1 MGGISRVVGAVT
13 IGGRRARL
21 RQAHRREARQRRTRR
36 ARRQAGQTLI
46 IFALTFTVLLGLAGL
61 AVDVA
66 RAYDLY
72 AHMLRAAEAGALAA
86 VEYMP
91 NYYNTPYAGDSQSA
105 ISRASIEVI
114 KNGFGGPTALAST
127 LPANYFS
134 CPNAPA
140 TFEVVVCPVT
150 GKQDDLQVTVNE
162 TFNVILLSG
171 LGVAPV
177 RLSATAQA
185 NYLPPIQLGARLNY
199 FGDEVEC
206 SATNP
211 PDPTNTTSCPY
222 NSGSN
227 HLQGFLAAFNG
238 PGELKENGDPMVYCE
253 EGPSETASAAD
264 LDGSSYGIPI
274 YDGSSTN
281 HKQWSTTRSVIA
293 QHCGQPVPGGNPGNP
308 DYQPPGYDGPATHNT
323 VHPGGYNYAVTV
335 PAGIT
340 EGSIWVFNPSFI
352 AGSGLDYVRTEPSM
366 LDPNGN
372 GIASTNGHLDAPPF
386 YYNTTYTLYAVTA
399 TYDRS
404 SDVAQPMT
412 LVPGST
418 SLTFPAYDGY
428 SNDVSLHGCSGS
440 SVAYDPFWQGN
451 STQNSYFNSGSV
463 PAGGCVDLS
472 LNQAPAWRTN
482 TPPPCFMQWCELTTH
497 LGPGTYRLVI
507 EATGIVSNTTAY
519 TSTTTDGTGTS
530 LYALK
535 ICPTSAIATPVSC
548 GNGAVGSNPGV
559 SLYGWN
565 NMDISVESPLQALT
579 PSSSNPATAC
589 AQTNGTPYTC
599 IDLACIPTSYAGR
612 LVILRIFDLGDG
624 SGDLYAGV
632 VAPAGST
639 ASVVYE
645 PWAPLSTQDG
655 DSVVHTHFSSPS
667 YSAYNGLWLDVTL
680 QLPATYTGNCLTG
693 PTGTGWWQMI
703 YANATGAN
711 PGDWVGISFTL
722 VGSPVHLVG
731 LG

>member
-1 MGGISRVVGAVT
+1 MGGSSQGARSTHVVSPRT
-13 IGGRRARL
+13 QR
-21 RQAHRREARQRRTRR
+21 RREKRRSARRRRVWR
-36 ARRQAGQTLI
+36 ARRRTGQTLL

-91 NYYNTPYAGDSQSA
+91 NNYNTPYAGDSQSA
-105 ISRASIEVI
+105 ISRASIEVM
-114 KNGFGGPTALAST
+114 KNGFGGPSPLPST
-127 LPANYFS
+127 LPANYFG
-134 CPNAPA
+134 CPSAPT
-140 TFEVVVCPVT
+140 TFEVVVCSVT
-150 GKQDDLQVTVNE
+150 GKQNDLQVTINE
-162 TFNVILLSG
+162 TLNVVLLSG

-177 RLSATAQA
+177 TLSATAQA
-185 NYLPPIQLGARLNY
+185 DYLPPIQLGARLNY

-211 PDPTNTTSCPY
+211 PDPTNTTACPY

-227 HLQGFLAAFNG
+227 HLQGFLASFNG
-238 PGELKENGDPMVYCE
+238 PGNLKENGDPMVYCE

-264 LDGSSYGIPI
+264 LDGTNYNITAYNGFT
-274 YDGSSTN
+274 TN
-281 HKQWSTTRSVIA
+281 HRQWSTSAPTVA
-293 QHCGQPVPGGNPGNP
+293 QHCGVPVAGGNPGNP
-308 DYQPPGYDGPATHNT
+308 DYQPPGYDGPATQNT
-323 VHPGGYNYAVTV
+323 VHPGGYNFAVTV

-340 EGSIWVFNPSFI
+340 NASLWVFNPSFI
-352 AGSGLDYVRTEPSM
+352 AGVGLDSLRTFPSM
-366 LDPNGN
+366 LDPQGN
-372 GIASTNGHLDAPPF
+372 GISSTNGHYDAPPF
-386 YYNTTYTLYAVTA
+386 YYNTTYTLYRVTA
-399 TYDRS
+399 TYDRT
-404 SDVAQPMT
+404 SDVAQSLT
-412 LVPGST
+412 LVSGST
-418 SLTFPAYDGY
+418 SLVFPPYDGN
-428 SNDVSLHGCSGS
+428 SSDDTLHNCSGS
-440 SVAYDPFWQGN
+440 NVVYDPMWQGN
-451 STQNSYFNSGSV
+451 ATKNSYFNTGSV
-463 PAGGCVDLS
+463 PPGGCVDLS
-472 LNQAPAWRTN
+472 LNTAPSWRPTA
-482 TPPPCFMQWCELTTH
+482 PPPCFMRWCALTTG

-507 EATGIVSNTTAY
+507 EATGLVSNTTAY
-519 TSTTTDGTGTS
+519 TSTTTDGSGQS

-535 ICPTSAIATPVSC
+535 VCPTSGIATPVSC
-548 GNGAVGSNPGV
+548 GNGAVGNNPGV

-565 NMDISVESPLQALT
+565 NMDITVQTPLQALQ
-579 PSSSNPATAC
+579 PDPNDPATSC

-599 IDLACIPTSYAGR
+599 LDLACIPTSYAGR

-639 ASVVYE
+639 ASVQYE

-655 DSVVHTHFSSPS
+655 DSMVHTHINSPS
-667 YSAYNGLWLDVTL
+667 YSSYNGLWLDVTL

-693 PTGTGWWQMI
+693 PTGTGWWQII

-711 PGDWVGISFTL
+711 PSDVVGISFTL
-722 VGSPVHLVG
+722 VGSPVHLVS

>member
-1 MGGISRVVGAVT
+1 MRP
-13 IGGRRARL
+13 RARRRKAL
-21 RQAHRREARQRRTRR
+21 RREQRRERARQRRRSV
-36 ARRQAGQTLI
+36 GQTLI
-46 IFALTFTVLLGLAGL
+46 IFALTFTTLLGMAGL

-105 ISRASIEVI
+105 ISRASMEVI
-114 KNGFGGPTALAST
+114 KNGFGGPTALPAT
-127 LPANYFS
+127 LAANYFS
-134 CPNAPA
+134 CPNAPT

-150 GKQDDLQVTVNE
+150 GKENDLRVTINE
-162 TFNVILLSG
+162 TFNVVLLSG
-171 LGVAPV
+171 LGIAPV
-177 RLSATAQA
+177 TLSASAQA
-185 NYLPPIQLGARLNY
+185 DYLPPIQLGARLNY

-238 PGELKENGDPMVYCE
+238 PGDLKENGDPMVYCE
-253 EGPSETASAAD
+253 EGPSETASATD
-264 LDGSSYGIPI
+264 LDGSNYNIPI
-274 YDGSSTN
+274 YNGATTN
-281 HKQWSTTRSVIA
+281 HRQWGNTAAAVA
-293 QHCGQPVPGGNPGNP
+293 PHCGAPVPGGNPGNP

-335 PAGIT
+335 PSGIT
-340 EGSIWVFNPSFI
+340 NASLWVFNPDFI
-352 AGSGLDYVRTEPSM
+352 PGTGLDGLRTYPSM
-366 LDPNGN
+366 LDPSGN
-372 GIASTNGHLDAPPF
+372 GISSLNGHYDAPPL
-386 YYNTTYTLYAVTA
+386 YYNTTYTLYKVNA
-399 TYDRS
+399 TYDRT
-404 SDVAQPMT
+404 SDVAQSLT

-418 SLTFPAYDGY
+418 SLTFPPYDGY
-428 SNDVSLHGCSGS
+428 SSDDSLHGCGAANT
-440 SVAYDPFWQGN
+440 VYDPFWQGN
-451 STQNSYFNSGSV
+451 ATQNSYFNTGSV
-463 PAGGCVDLS
+463 PSGGCVNLS
-472 LNQAPAWRTN
+472 LNAAPAWRSTA
-482 TPPPCFMQWCELTTH
+482 PPPCFMRWCALTTN

-507 EATGIVSNTTAY
+507 EATGLVSNTTAY
-519 TSTTTDGTGTS
+519 TSTTTDGWGTS

-535 ICPTSAIATPVSC
+535 ICPTSGISTPVSC
-548 GNGAVGSNPGV
+548 GNGAAGSNPGV

-565 NMDISVESPLQALT
+565 NMDISVEAPLQPLT
-579 PSSSNPATAC
+579 PDPTNPATSC

-624 SGDLYAGV
+624 GGDLYAGV
-632 VAPAGST
+632 VAPPGST
-639 ASVVYE
+639 ASVLYE

-667 YSAYNGLWLDVTL
+667 YSSYNGLWLDVTL
-680 QLPATYTGNCLTG
+680 KLPATYTGNCLTG
-693 PTGTGWWQMI
+693 AGGTGWWQMI
-703 YANATGAN
+703 YANANGAN

-722 VGSPVHLVG
+722 VGSPVHLVT